1 METRDKIILSA
12 VELFEKKGYHTT
24 TIQEISENAGVSK
37 GAVFHYFPNKTEIL
51 FVIHERFI
59 NVLLE
64 KATHVLHR
72 TDFNA
77 ARKLQQLII
86 DLVQLIA
93 DFKPYV
99 VVFFQEYKYIGE
111 DRLAIIKAK
120 RDQCEKIFWSV
131 VEEGVA
137 NGEFRKDLEVDII
150 VKAIF
155 GMCDWTHQWMNPN
168 GKLKP
173 KEIGLIF
180 WEILMSGVNKE
191 GR

>member
-59 NVLLE
+59 DVLLV
-64 KATHVLHR
+64 KANHVLHR
-72 TDFNA
+72 ADLDA
-77 ARKLQQLII
+77 AQKLKQLII

-111 DRLAIIKAK
+111 DKLSIIKAK
-120 RDQCEKIFWSV
+120 RDQCEKIFLSV
-131 VEEGVA
+131 VEAGVK

-150 VKAIF
+150 LKAIF
-155 GMCDWTHQWMNPN
+155 GMCDWTHQWMNPS

-173 KEIGLIF
+173 GEIGLMF
-180 WEILMSGVNKE
+180 WEIIMGGV
-191 GR
+191 GGM

>member
-59 NVLLE
+59 DVLLV
-64 KATHVLHR
+64 KANHVLQKA
-72 TDFNA
+72 DLNA
-77 ARKLQQLII
+77 AQKLQQLII

-111 DRLAIIKAK
+111 DKMAIIKAK
-120 RDQCEKIFWSV
+120 REHCEKIFQSV
-131 VEEGVA
+131 VEAGVA
-137 NGEFRKDLEVDII
+137 DGEFRKDLEVDII

-155 GMCDWTHQWMNPN
+155 GMCDWTHQWMNPA

-173 KEIGLIF
+173 GEIGLIF
-180 WEILMSGVNKE
+180 WEILMGGVNLFK
-191 GR
+191 